1 MTELTLIS
9 PAMGKPPQSEQGIST
24 RISEGAW
31 RPPGKPVVITA
42 TLIDLL
48 REKFHLDWNGI
59 HGVAHWARVRS
70 NGLTLARRNGANPRV
85 VEYFAF
91 LHDVCRRNDGRD
103 RSHGSRAAAFAEQIR
118 DRHLVLDNGE
128 FFVLVA
134 AIDGHTHGKSHE
146 DLTVQTCWDADRLDL
161 GRVGIEPLP
170 ERLSTPE
177 AKDPSVIAGA
187 CESARLWLRQY
198 RDGGGSR

>member
-1 MTELTLIS
+1 
-9 PAMGKPPQSEQGIST
+9 MGKPPQSEQERAI
-24 RISEGAW
+24 RIPADAGM
-31 RPPGKPVVITA
+31 PPDEPRVITT

-59 HGVAHWARVRS
+59 HGVAHWARVRT
-70 NGLTLARRNGANPRV
+70 NGLTLARRNGANPRI

-91 LHDVCRRNDGRD
+91 LHDACRRGDGRD
-103 RSHGSRAAAFAEQIR
+103 PRHGSRAAAFAAQIR
-118 DRHLVLDNGE
+118 ERHLDLDDGE
-128 FFVLVA
+128 FSVLAA
-134 AIDGHTHGKSHE
+134 AIDGHTHGKSHK

-170 ERLSTPE
+170 ERMCTRE
-177 AKDPSVIAGA
+177 ARDSAVIAGA
-187 CESARLWLRQY
+187 CESARLWMRQY